1 MSIIA
6 ELWEAYQKE
15 IFGQL
20 SDEASYFDDDD
31 DNDDNDE
38 DFE

>member
-15 IFGQL
+15 ISGQL

-31 DNDDNDE
+31 TDE
-38 DFE
+38 DSEEFE

>member
-15 IFGQL
+15 ISGQL

-31 DNDDNDE
+31 NDDNDE